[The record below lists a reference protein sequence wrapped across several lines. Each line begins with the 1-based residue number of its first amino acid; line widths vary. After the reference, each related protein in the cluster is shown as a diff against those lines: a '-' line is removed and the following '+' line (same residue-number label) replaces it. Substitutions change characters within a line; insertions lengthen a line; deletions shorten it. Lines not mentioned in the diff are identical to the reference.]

1 MRKNQRFNQH
11 IIGRSGRVSDRRHRK
26 TVACRG
32 FRPLC
37 GSSVLSCTASANR
50 MQRAPARGEGRQP
63 SEASSPGDG
72 RFETFIREAGSPPAV
87 SATGTAAYEPPRR
100 RLLPDDRGPAAYPS
114 HRPTRSAFGPIRARS
129 KSPLSGQAVF
139 HAPKCGRGCGE
150 TDCRR
155 KSPSRRRSRSLPDCR
170 KTIKEAVRDLADSLF
185 FIRQRLLCLCG
196 RLQRKQ
202 RNEEEKPEEHDA
214 RHPEQ
219 PLARRHAAAQ

>member
-1 MRKNQRFNQH
+1 MPRLPAAVRFERFVMH
-11 IIGRSGRVSDRRHRK
+11 RICESHAEGSGE
-26 TVACRG
+26 
-32 FRPLC
+32 
-37 GSSVLSCTASANR
+37 
-50 MQRAPARGEGRQP
+50 GEGRRP

-72 RFETFIREAGSPPAV
+72 QFETFIREAGSPPAV

-155 KSPSRRRSRSLPDCR
+155 KSPSRRRSRVL
-170 KTIKEAVRDLADSLF
+170 T
-185 FIRQRLLCLCG
+185 RLSENDKRGCP
-196 RLQRKQ
+196 RLGG
-202 RNEEEKPEEHDA
+202 
-214 RHPEQ
+214 Q
-219 PLARRHAAAQ
+219 PLFHTTAASMPLRTTPAQAAE